1 MGYNQK
7 GQLVKSDI
15 WVINKMGPLIQ
26 ILTNP
31 DLEEAVT
38 QASSQQLVSFWKPV
52 LLLGSDTSKPS
63 GKPYHS
69 VTAAEGSG

>member
-1 MGYNQK
+1 MQYRLSRTQISAYSVEIKLITDLVRHRHPSVGYNQK
-7 GQLVKSDI
+7 GQLVQSDI

-38 QASSQQLVSFWKPV
+38 QASS
-52 LLLGSDTSKPS
+52 
-63 GKPYHS
+63 
-69 VTAAEGSG
+69 

>member
-31 DLEEAVT
+31 NLEKAVT

-52 LLLGSDTSKPS
+52 LVLGSDTSKPL
-63 GKPYHS
+63 GKPDHS
-69 VTAAEGSG
+69 VAAADGSG